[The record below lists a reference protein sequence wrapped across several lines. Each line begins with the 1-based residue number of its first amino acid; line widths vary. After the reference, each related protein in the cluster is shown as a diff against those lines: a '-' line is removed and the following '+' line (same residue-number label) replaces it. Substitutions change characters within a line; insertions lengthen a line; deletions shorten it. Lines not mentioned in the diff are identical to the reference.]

1 MAGVDS
7 GKLIGSEIH
16 GFHTLQ
22 DLDIQTMLDEAYS
35 RWLRPNEIHA
45 LLCGTI
51 VLFDR
56 KMLRN
61 FRKDGHNWKKKKDGK
76 TIKEAHEHLKVSFL
90 NVSELVM
97 RKGFMFIMPT
107 VRIPLHLC
115 EGVTGYWISMCQQT
129 IIGLSF
135 EEIEHIVL
143 VHYRETHEVHAAPA
157 TPGNS
162 YSSSITD
169 HLSPK
174 IVAEDTS
181 SGVHNTCNTGE
192 EVSLDD
198 LELLRFKVLVLGS
211 RNHEIRLHE
220 INTLDWDELLVP
232 ADISNQSH
240 PTEGT
245 YITLSFPLKRRS
257 EDMLYFTEQL
267 QTAPRGSVK
276 QGNHLAGYNGSVDI
290 PSFPGLEDPVYQN
303 NNSCGAGEFSS
314 QHSHCG
320 VDPNLQRRDFS
331 ATVTDQPGDALLN
344 NGYGSQDSF
353 GRWVNNFISD
363 SPGSVDDPSLEAVYT
378 PGQDS
383 STPPTVFHS
392 HSDIPEQVFNITDVS
407 PAWGVFDREN
417 KGFSNYTLF
426 FIFQHLGRSNLICIC
441 GELRV
446 PAEFLQM
453 GVYRCFLPPQ
463 SPGVV
468 NLYLS
473 VDGNKPISQLFSF
486 EHRSVQFIEKAIP
499 QDDQLYKW
507 EEFEFQVRLA
517 HLLFTSSNKIS
528 VLTSKISP
536 ENLLE
541 AKKLASRTS
550 HLLNSWAYL
559 MKSIQ
564 ANEVPFDQARD
575 HLFELTLKNRLK
587 EWLLEKVIENRNT
600 KEYDSK
606 GLGVIHLCAVL
617 GYTWVGLLFIGQHT
631 MEENGGCSSICGAR
645 PNLVTDPT
653 KEFLGG
659 CTAADLAQQKG
670 YDGLAA
676 FLAEKCLVAQFKD
689 MQTAGN
695 ISGNLE
701 TIKAEKSSN
710 PGNANEEEQS
720 LKDTLAAYRTA
731 AEAAARIQGAFREHE
746 LKVRSSAV
754 RFASKEE
761 EAKNIIAAMKIQHAF
776 RNFEVRRKIAA
787 AARIQYRFQTWKMR
801 REFLNMR
808 KKAIRIQVQ
817 AKANLSTVF
826 KKRNEKLSATAAF
839 RGFQVRRQYQK
850 ITWSVGVLEKAIL
863 RWRLKRKGFRGLQV
877 SQPDEKEGSEAVE
890 DFYKTS
896 QKQAEER
903 LERSVVKVQA
913 MFRSKKAQQDYRRMK
928 LAHEEAQVKIFC
940 CFLFSLLI
948 SSIFVID

>member
-1 MAGVDS
+1 M
-7 GKLIGSEIH
+7 
-16 GFHTLQ
+16 Q
-22 DLDIQTMLDEAYS
+22 DLDIQTMLEEAYS

-45 LLCGTI
+45 LLCNHKHFTINVKPVTLPKSGTI

-76 TIKEAHEHLKVSFL
+76 TIKEAHEHLKVG
-90 NVSELVM
+90 NEERIHVYYAH
-97 RKGFMFIMPT
+97 GDDNPT
-107 VRIPLHLC
+107 FVRR
-115 EGVTGYWISMCQQT
+115 SQ
-129 IIGLSF
+129 
-135 EEIEHIVL
+135 EHIVL
-143 VHYRETHEVHAAPA
+143 VHYRETHEVQAAPA

-162 YSSSITD
+162 YSSSITE
-169 HLSPK
+169 HLPPK
-174 IVAEDTS
+174 PVAEDIN
-181 SGVHNTCNTGE
+181 SGVRNAFNTGF
-192 EVSLDD
+192 EVRSNSL
-198 LELLRFKVLVLGS
+198 GA

-220 INTLDWDELLVP
+220 INTLDWDELLIP
-232 ADISNQSH
+232 ADISNQSL
-240 PTEGT
+240 PTE
-245 YITLSFPLKRRS
+245 
-257 EDMLYFTEQL
+257 EDVLYFTEQL
-267 QTAPRGSVK
+267 QTAPRGSAK
-276 QGNHLAGYNGSVDI
+276 QGNHQAGYNTSTDTP
-290 PSFPGLEDPVYQN
+290 PSFLGLGDPVYQN
-303 NNSCGAGEFSS
+303 NNPCGAGEFST
-314 QHSHCG
+314 QHLHC
-320 VDPNLQRRDFS
+320 VLDPNQQTMDTS
-331 ATVTDQPGDALLN
+331 ATVADESGDALHN

-353 GRWVNNFISD
+353 GKWVNNFISD
-363 SPGSVDDPSLEAVYT
+363 SPGSVEDPSLEAVYT
-378 PGQDS
+378 PGQES
-383 STPPTVFHS
+383 SAPPDVYHAES
-392 HSDIPEQVFNITDVS
+392 NIPEQVFNITDVS
-407 PAWGVFDREN
+407 PAWAYSTEKTKILVT
-417 KGFSNYTLF
+417 GFFHDS
-426 FIFQHLGRSNLICIC
+426 FQHFGRSNLFCIC

-473 VDGNKPISQLFSF
+473 ADGNRPISQLFSF
-486 EHRSVQFIEKAIP
+486 EHRSVPVIEKVVP

-528 VLTSKISP
+528 VFSSKISP
-536 ENLLE
+536 DNLLE

-617 GYTWVGLLFIGQHT
+617 GYTWSILLFSWANISLDFRDKHGWTALHWAAYYGREK
-631 MEENGGCSSICGAR
+631 MVAALLSAGAR

-689 MQTAGN
+689 MKIAGN

-701 TIKAEKSSN
+701 GIKAETSTN
-710 PGNANEEEQS
+710 PGHANEEEQS

-776 RNFEVRRKIAA
+776 RNYETRRKIAA

-801 REFLNMR
+801 REFLNLR
-808 KKAIRIQVQ
+808 NKAIRIQ
-817 AKANLSTVF
+817 
-826 KKRNEKLSATAAF
+826 AAF

-863 RWRLKRKGFRGLQV
+863 RWRLKRRGFRGLQV
-877 SQPDEKEGSEAVE
+877 SQPEEKEGDEPVE

-896 QKQAEER
+896 QKQAEDR
-903 LERSVVKVQA
+903 LERSVVRVQA

-928 LAHEEAQVKIFC
+928 LAHEEAQ
-940 CFLFSLLI
+940 LEYDGMQELDQMAMES
-948 SSIFVID
+948 